1 MRRPWPSPFGRARHA
16 HRYHRRTKRKY
27 RAVAINGFTPEHL
40 HVGRLAGRGSEN
52 EDDDR
57 ESRRRSKREKEREQE
72 RKRETRMPLYFL
84 RGAPHLDRQDSSTM
98 YRPTLKDYRSL
109 HLSICSRS
117 FLRGLPLRAPN
128 RSRPTCGL
136 QDPDPRFGFRSNGRA
151 GSQGWQIS
159 RGMLL
164 RLLFFAMSDRRTT
177 PTGILY
183 MLHLTR
189 SNLSAHRSE
198 RNMNPGSYSLYSAD
212 DLS

>member
-52 EDDDR
+52 EDDDGKRKQKTEQTR
-57 ESRRRSKREKEREQE
+57 EGE
-72 RKRETRMPLYFL
+72 RETRMPLYFL
-84 RGAPHLDRQDSSTM
+84 RGAPHLDRQGSTSTM

-117 FLRGLPLRAPN
+117 FFCGLPLRVPN

-164 RLLFFAMSDRRTT
+164 CLLFFAMSDRRTT

-198 RNMNPGSYSLYSAD
+198 RNMNPSSRSLYSAD